1 MESKRFAWKP
11 TKVTSG
17 RWIWLKFYYQHKSLF
32 DETTGRPP
40 LNSLHFMWTE
50 TEQEKTWR
58 LLKESV
64 IYNRNVWNEHLL
76 THEDLYN
83 LYEK

>member
-1 MESKRFAWKP
+1 METKQFAWWP
-11 TKVTSG
+11 ITVTSG
-17 RWIWLKFYYQHKSLF
+17 KRIWLKYYFQHKALY
-32 DETTGRPP
+32 DESTGRPP
-40 LNSLHFMWTE
+40 IGSLYFTWTE

-64 IYNRNVWNEHLL
+64 VHNRNVWNEHLL
-76 THEDLYN
+76 THEDISN